1 MTALY
6 LPDLLAA
13 VENAVRDETDD
24 ADYELPAMAAHVA
37 KLEARK
43 LWEQGER
50 DVELIGADVA
60 FLLATR
66 DLLF

>member
-13 VENAVRDETDD
+13 VENAVRDEAND
-24 ADYELPAMAAHVA
+24 ASYELPAKAVHVA

-43 LWEQGER
+43 LWEGGER

-66 DLLF
+66 DLLY